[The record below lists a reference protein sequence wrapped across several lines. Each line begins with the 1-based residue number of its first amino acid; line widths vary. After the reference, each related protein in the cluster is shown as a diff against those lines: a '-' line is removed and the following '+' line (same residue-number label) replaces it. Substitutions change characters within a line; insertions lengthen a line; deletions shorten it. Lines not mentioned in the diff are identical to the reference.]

1 MIWTRAGVVTSE
13 DKSYNDKL
21 YKSYRLEHGKV
32 YGVNAAKYGL
42 WGDLFYYV
50 NGDEI
55 KKFEFSKSETIYLPK
70 GGTQQRIYFDVYDG
84 EIVKV

>member
-1 MIWTRAGVVTSE
+1 MIWTRAGVVTSDE
-13 DKSYNDKL
+13 KSYNDKL
-21 YKSYRLEHGKV
+21 YKSYRLEYGKV
-32 YGVNAAKYGL
+32 YGVNVTKYGL

-70 GGTQQRIYFDVYDG
+70 GGTTQVMYFNMYDG
-84 EIVKV
+84 KIVKV